1 MLLIA
6 APAMVV
12 LNTTSSYASGGQHG
26 TKISASQVP
35 KAVRK
40 SFNTNFSSASQVE
53 WEFTAQYYGGVTYTA
68 SFNMNGT
75 KWEASFNT
83 DGTLLSAAPKA

>member
-40 SFNTNFSSASQVE
+40 VLIQTFFCFA
-53 WEFTAQYYGGVTYTA
+53 G
-68 SFNMNGT
+68 
-75 KWEASFNT
+75 
-83 DGTLLSAAPKA
+83 